1 MMNSKQKVKSVAVF
15 FNSNE
20 LGGAERSMIQQ
31 LLFHRQHQPEI
42 SFTCFVPFSLQSH
55 LATEL
60 KDHHLQAVS
69 YQMPI
74 GYYRFSRASN
84 SLALL
89 KFFLG
94 LISLGVGALKSKG
107 TFDYDVLYA
116 NGNKAALFLILMKK
130 IRFSS
135 IPIYWHWRDYPP
147 RQGLF
152 LRLMGLLIK
161 NDPTIKLIA
170 NSFSIKHEL
179 DQYFMKNAQVL
190 YNLVGEEI
198 EIHPEG
204 PIRSLGLVGMLAP
217 WKGIHCLVI
226 FSSLYEKQLKELGIE
241 KVKIFGAAI
250 YQTDGDHSDYA
261 LELKETCQKYPSS
274 LIEFLGFA
282 KPKDIFNKI
291 DLLIHYSLKPE
302 PFGRVLIEGMHAQ
315 IPVLSTCLGGA
326 EEVMANCLS
335 EKLQLYDYEGL
346 YQQIKKIM
354 IDKHFKT
361 ELISKQIIREREIR
375 EFAHLSMQEI
385 FSSFFNT

>member
-1 MMNSKQKVKSVAVF
+1 MNSKHKVKSVAVF

-20 LGGAERSMIQQ
+20 LGGAERSMLQQ

-42 SFTCFVPFSLQSH
+42 SFTCFVPLTLQSH

-60 KDHHLQAVS
+60 KDHHLQTVA
-69 YQMPI
+69 YQMPM
-74 GYYRFSRASN
+74 GYYRFSRASHG
-84 SLALL
+84 LAWL

-94 LISLGVGALKSKG
+94 LISLGVGALKSKD

-147 RQGLF
+147 QQGFF
-152 LRLMGLLIK
+152 LRLMRLLIK

-170 NSFSIKHEL
+170 NSFSVKHEL
-179 DQYFMKNAQVL
+179 DHAFMKNAQVI

-198 EIHPEG
+198 EIHPDG
-204 PIRSLGLVGMLAP
+204 PIQSLGLVGMLAP

-250 YQTDGDHSDYA
+250 YQTEGEHSDYA
-261 LELKETCQKYPSS
+261 LELKETCKKYPSS

-282 KPKDIFNKI
+282 KPKEIFKQI

-326 EEVMANCLS
+326 EEVMQNCSS
-335 EKLQLYDYEGL
+335 EKLKLYDYEGL
-346 YQQIKKIM
+346 YQQIKKM
-354 IDKHFKT
+354 IVDKHFKT
-361 ELISKQIIREREIR
+361 ELISQQIVREREIR
-375 EFAHLSMQEI
+375 AFANQSMQEI
-385 FSSFFNT
+385 FSPFNKT